1 MSGKKCFY
9 EKTQPLGHNLSLTS
23 SLFVFE
29 YLAGGKKF
37 IQKVNNFNPLT
48 PMSDQERIFPYNI
61 NKRSRRQVMR
71 VKKNLN

>member
-1 MSGKKCFY
+1 MSGKKFFY

-48 PMSDQERIFPYNI
+48 PMSDQERIFSLQYQYKI
-61 NKRSRRQVMR
+61 
-71 VKKNLN
+71 KKTSDESKEKS